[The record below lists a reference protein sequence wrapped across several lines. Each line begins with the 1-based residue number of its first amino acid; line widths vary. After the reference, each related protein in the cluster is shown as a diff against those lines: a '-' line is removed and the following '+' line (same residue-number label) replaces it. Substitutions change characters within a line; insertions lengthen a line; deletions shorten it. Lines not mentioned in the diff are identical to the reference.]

1 MTLVMTANATVPSPR
16 DRMVDSA
23 RVLIQE
29 RGVSGVGLRDVVAHA
44 QAPRG
49 SLQHYFPGGKTQLVG
64 EALARA
70 DVVSRGAVSAAA
82 ADGADAATTFST
94 VLSRW
99 RAALTDGDFAPGCPF
114 AATVVDAASV
124 DETLRAAAEAGLA
137 DWRTDVAAVLRRDGF
152 PAARSASLACVLQ
165 AALQGALIQARAQRS
180 TAPLD
185 AVEAELLPLLRRPTT
200 TA

>member
-1 MTLVMTANATVPSPR
+1 MTLVMTSNPVTPSPR

-23 RVLIQE
+23 RLLIQE

-70 DVVSRGAVSAAA
+70 DTVARAVVGAAA
-82 ADGADAATTFST
+82 ADGTDAATTFSA
-94 VLSRW
+94 VVARW
-99 RAALTDGDFAPGCPF
+99 RTALVEGFFTRGCPF
-114 AATVVDAASV
+114 AATVVDAATDS
-124 DETLRAAAEAGLA
+124 EALREAAETGLA
-137 DWRTDVAAVLRRDGF
+137 DWRADAAAVLRHDGF
-152 PAARSASLACVLQ
+152 APERAASLASLLQ
-165 AALQGALIQARAQRS
+165 AAVQGALIQARAQRS

-185 AVEAELLPLLRRPTT
+185 AVEAELLPLLVPPARR
-200 TA
+200 